1 MERISKAIAVGLV
14 LSAVVFAAFAGSR
27 VDQITI
33 ALLGGVFIGLL
44 ISVPS
49 ALLAMALIL
58 RRRDAQIDPPRP
70 TMPTPPSAPTYW
82 PPPPPSNA
90 YLAKPN
96 AYPWL
101 PGAPPEFSLPAPR
114 RRFYVIGESGEVRE
128 ITNPAIDGEVIDD
141 ESRDARL

>member
-14 LSAVVFAAFAGSR
+14 LSTVVFAAFAGSR
-27 VDQITI
+27 ADQITI

-49 ALLAMALIL
+49 AILAIALIL
-58 RRRDAQIDPPRP
+58 RRRDTQIDLPRL
-70 TMPTPPSAPTYW
+70 TMPTPPSVPTYW
-82 PPPPPSNA
+82 LPQQPNSA

-96 AYPWL
+96 AYSWL
-101 PGAPPEFSLPAPR
+101 PGVLPEFSLPAPR

-128 ITNPAIDGEVIDD
+128 IISPAIDGELIDD
-141 ESRDARL
+141 ESKDARL

>member
-1 MERISKAIAVGLV
+1 MERISKAIAVSLV
-14 LSAVVFAAFAGSR
+14 LFAVVFAAFAGSR

-49 ALLAMALIL
+49 ALLMTALVL
-58 RRRDAQIDPPRP
+58 RRRDARMDPPPP
-70 TMPTPPSAPTYW
+70 TIPATPSASIYW
-82 PPPPPSNA
+82 PPQQPSSN
-90 YLAKPN
+90 YPAKSS

-101 PGAPPEFSLPAPR
+101 PNALPEFSLPAPR

-128 ITNPAIDGEVIDD
+128 ITNPTIDGEIIDD
-141 ESRDARL
+141 ESRDVRL

>member
-1 MERISKAIAVGLV
+1 MERISKAVAVSLV
-14 LSAVVFAAFAGSR
+14 LFAVVFAAFAGSR

-49 ALLAMALIL
+49 VLLTTVLIL
-58 RRRDAQIDPPRP
+58 RRRDAQTDSPRP
-70 TMPTPPSAPTYW
+70 TVPAPPSALAYW
-82 PPPPPSNA
+82 PPQQPSST
-90 YLAKPN
+90 YPAKPN

-101 PGAPPEFSLPAPR
+101 PSALPEFSLPAPR

-128 ITNPAIDGEVIDD
+128 ITNPTIDGEVIDD
-141 ESRDARL
+141 ESEGARL